1 MECHKSLRDLGALT
15 DNQKN
20 KADLHEHEKREKE
33 AECRTGESIR
43 FWVRPV
49 VRQYFHKGL
58 LWRSAALPAVAR
70 YELFVGLLYV
80 GVVATVG
87 DIVVEEATGHA
98 LLRFAITFTLGWK
111 FWSDISAFIHLVEA
125 NDIFRRLSILFSLVC
140 LLGLTTNMAGF
151 FDSTYTPLIAFYI
164 TGRLHFAAHY
174 AWLAYLM
181 PMVRGTMIGFCIMNV
196 IPSALW
202 IGSIHVKEFHRQ
214 ALIWLAIALD
224 MYGGTLLSILG
235 SKPMPGRFRAWSER
249 AFEFLPA
256 RGVDELIART
266 EEFVTLVFG
275 YSVVALLY
283 QNKAAFGIN
292 AFLGKAILGLVQAF
306 SLNWLYFEIDLFNS
320 ANV

>member
-1 MECHKSLRDLGALT
+1 
-15 DNQKN
+15 
-20 KADLHEHEKREKE
+20 
-33 AECRTGESIR
+33 
-43 FWVRPV
+43 
-49 VRQYFHKGL
+49 
-58 LWRSAALPAVAR
+58 
-70 YELFVGLLYV
+70 
-80 GVVATVG
+80 
-87 DIVVEEATGHA
+87 
-98 LLRFAITFTLGWK
+98 
-111 FWSDISAFIHLVEA
+111 
-125 NDIFRRLSILFSLVC
+125 
-140 LLGLTTNMAGF
+140 MAGF

-214 ALIWLAIALD
+214 ALIWLAMALD

-235 SKPMPGRFRAWSER
+235 SKRMPGRFRAWSER

-306 SLNWLYFEIDLFNS
+306 SFNWLYFEIDLFNLDIHAIRRGFLS
-320 ANV
+320 GKQSDFP